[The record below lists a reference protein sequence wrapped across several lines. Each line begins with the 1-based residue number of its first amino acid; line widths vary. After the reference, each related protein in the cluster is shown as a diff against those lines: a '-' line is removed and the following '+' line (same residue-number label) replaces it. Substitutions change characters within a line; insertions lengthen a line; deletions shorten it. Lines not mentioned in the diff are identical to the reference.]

1 MDRCTP
7 PSGTLPVNVRRQER
21 AFSLVEISL
30 ALGIIAFAFIA
41 LLGLLPIGLQTFRT
55 AIDTGNEA
63 RIVQSLFSRM
73 LATEFEKMQ
82 ALDFEN
88 SKEIFYFDEEGMPTD
103 TSLHAV
109 ASLENQRLYGAKM
122 FIERSEIPSE
132 TLTYGV
138 NAIVVFANTA
148 SPARAEFEQINTL
161 GELRS
166 LLQKNK
172 GASEVRVRPLVIAK
186 MDGKQQ

>member
-1 MDRCTP
+1 MHRCPP
-7 PSGTLPVNVRRQER
+7 PSGISPANLRRQQHG
-21 AFSLVEISL
+21 FSLVEISL

-63 RIVQSLFSRM
+63 RIVQSLFSRL
-73 LATEFEKMQ
+73 LATEFEKVQ
-82 ALDFEN
+82 TLDFEN

-103 TSLHAV
+103 TSLQAV
-109 ASLENQRLYGAKM
+109 PSLENQRLYGAKM
-122 FIERSEIPSE
+122 FIEKSEMPTE
-132 TLTYGV
+132 TLTYGL

-166 LLQKNK
+166 LLKKNK
-172 GASEVRVRPLVIAK
+172 GASEVKVRPLVLAK
-186 MDGKQQ
+186 MDGKQ